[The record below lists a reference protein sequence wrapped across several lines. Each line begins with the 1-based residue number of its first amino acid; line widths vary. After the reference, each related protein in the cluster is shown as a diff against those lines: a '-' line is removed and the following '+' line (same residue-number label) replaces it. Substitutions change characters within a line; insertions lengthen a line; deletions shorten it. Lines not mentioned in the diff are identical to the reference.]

1 LEDNELKPM
10 FQNLMNSTSDQINKE
25 LSNLLDSSLKEVK
38 KYIKELIEKIK
49 AAQAYQDKVKK
60 I

>member
-1 LEDNELKPM
+1 
-10 FQNLMNSTSDQINKE
+10 MNSTPDQINKE